1 MSVAEPPRPSAT
13 GVTAPADRARPA
25 TRDQGV
31 GPCLQRLDDALAA
44 AATLGIPADEART
57 IARDVAERLGFP
69 AETYVLALVG
79 GTGVGKSSLLNA
91 LAGSSVS
98 DASVRRPTTAQPLA
112 WVPKSSRPGLA
123 GLLDWLGVPK
133 DQVRDHRGD
142 ALGDVAILD
151 LPDLDSI
158 ESAHRERVEAILP
171 RVDAVV
177 WVTDPEKYHD
187 AILHD
192 DFLADWLPRLDRQV
206 VVLNKT
212 DRLSADDAE
221 RVRRD
226 LERDLTRIAGRAGR
240 AKPVQVLLTSTRSTD
255 PPGIEPLRDWLAA
268 AIEAKRVVRAHL
280 VTAIGATIAALARAA
295 GVDPTTGAKPLV
307 AGEAR
312 RLTSDRVTAEL
323 LRVVDLPAA
332 ERQAVAATRA
342 RARARGAG
350 PLGAIT
356 SRIYRWSGRQGR
368 VADPGA
374 FLARWRERGSLAP
387 ALEVLR
393 GAVDVPLHEAP
404 AAMRG
409 TLASSVEPAALST
422 NLARSV
428 DRAIAARA
436 ATAPSSRI
444 WTVIGLL
451 QTLAT
456 MALIF
461 SAVWVAL
468 WIFVKFP
475 VDAVVLPGLG
485 QLPIPFIALVASLLA
500 GYLIARLLGAHAGWV
515 GRRWA
520 RGLAR
525 EVRDSVGREVETSA
539 FAALDRV
546 EAGRRALWNAAR
558 GAGEDCAPGRR

>member
-1 MSVAEPPRPSAT
+1 M
-13 GVTAPADRARPA
+13 
-25 TRDQGV
+25 
-31 GPCLQRLDDALAA
+31 
-44 AATLGIPADEART
+44 
-57 IARDVAERLGFP
+57 
-69 AETYVLALVG
+69 
-79 GTGVGKSSLLNA
+79 
-91 LAGSSVS
+91 
-98 DASVRRPTTAQPLA
+98 
-112 WVPKSSRPGLA
+112 
-123 GLLDWLGVPK
+123 
-133 DQVRDHRGD
+133 
-142 ALGDVAILD
+142 
-151 LPDLDSI
+151 
-158 ESAHRERVEAILP
+158 
-171 RVDAVV
+171 
-177 WVTDPEKYHD
+177 
-187 AILHD
+187 
-192 DFLADWLPRLDRQV
+192 
-206 VVLNKT
+206 
-212 DRLSADDAE
+212 
-221 RVRRD
+221 
-226 LERDLTRIAGRAGR
+226 TRIAGRGGR

-280 VTAIGATIAALARAA
+280 VTAIGATVASLARAA
-295 GVDPTTGAKPLV
+295 GVDPTVAAKPLV
-307 AGEAR
+307 DGAAR

-368 VADPGA
+368 VADPAA

-422 NLARSV
+422 NLARAV

-436 ATAPSSRI
+436 ANVPSSRI

-456 MALIF
+456 MALVF

-468 WIFVKFP
+468 WVFVKFP
-475 VDAVVLPGLG
+475 VDVVVLPVLG
-485 QLPIPFIALVASLLA
+485 QVPIPFIALVASL
-500 GYLIARLLGAHAGWV
+500 
-515 GRRWA
+515 
-520 RGLAR
+520 
-525 EVRDSVGREVETSA
+525 
-539 FAALDRV
+539 
-546 EAGRRALWNAAR
+546 AGRLPDRP
-558 GAGEDCAPGRR
+558 APGRPCRLGRSSLGAKRGARGSRERRAGGRDLGVRGPGSGRGGAPGVVERGSGSRRGLRARTSLTSGAARHDRRGGPGGYPPVWCAALTWSIAASARSVS